1 MSEAQQGTE
10 NSDLPSE
17 ANPSMQATAGTSS
30 SASPDIVSSPIR
42 RTLFILAIP
51 VLGEQLLNAAVG
63 TFDVFLAGRLN
74 HTATSAIGL
83 GAYVVWLGSMIAML
97 VGTGTTAL
105 VSRFEGAGDH
115 EQANRFANQSI
126 TLSAIVGLGI
136 FLFMFTLAPWFAH
149 YCRMTGE
156 AYTITVH
163 YLRFDAIG
171 LFFLC
176 ITLVGSAALR
186 GLGNMRT
193 PMIIFTAIN
202 LTNMLV
208 SYLLVYGPG
217 PIPRLGVTGIVVGTV
232 AAHSL
237 GAILMVTVLARGKTG
252 IHIQIPLLKLR
263 MPDVKRILN
272 IGTPAAADGM
282 IMWSGHFVFLAII
295 SRLAAPQESQILFA
309 AHIVAIRVEALTY
322 LPAVAWSTATATM
335 IGQALGAANIAR
347 ARCIAHEA
355 VFQCGL
361 LSLATAAFFYFGAD
375 LIYDVMSTDEK
386 VRLVGAPPFRYLS
399 LLQPLLVVAIV
410 YIWALRGSG
419 DTKYPLLI
427 TIVGVNIRILTGYVC
442 GIVLE
447 GGLLGAWMGMFADN
461 IWRGAAGLTRY
472 CRGKW
477 VHTKV

>member
-1 MSEAQQGTE
+1 MSDVPSDTG
-10 NSDLPSE
+10 NSDLSAKPT
-17 ANPSMQATAGTSS
+17 PP
-30 SASPDIVSSPIR
+30 ASPAIVSDPIR

-63 TFDVFLAGRLN
+63 TFDVFLAGRLSY
-74 HTATSAIGL
+74 TATSAIGL
-83 GAYVVWLGSMIAML
+83 GAYVAWLGSMIAML

-105 VSRFEGAGDH
+105 VSRFEGAGDRQ
-115 EQANRFANQSI
+115 QANRFANQSI
-126 TLSAIVGLGI
+126 TLAVIVGLGI
-136 FLFMFTLAPWFAH
+136 FLLIYTLAPWFAH

-156 AYTITVH
+156 AYTITVN
-163 YLRFDAIG
+163 YLRFDAVG

-193 PMIIFTAIN
+193 PMAIFMAIN
-202 LTNMLV
+202 LVNMLV
-208 SYLLVYGPG
+208 SYLFVYGPG
-217 PIPRLGVTGIVVGTV
+217 PIPKLGVTGIVVGTV
-232 AAHSL
+232 TAQGL
-237 GAILMVTVLARGKTG
+237 GAILMITVLARGQAG
-252 IHIQIPLLKLR
+252 IHIQLPLLKLR
-263 MPDVKRILN
+263 LLDVKRILN

-282 IMWSGHFVFLAII
+282 IMWSGHFIFLAII
-295 SRLAAPQESQILFA
+295 SRLAAPQESQVLFA

-347 ARCIAHEA
+347 ARRIAHEA
-355 VFQCGL
+355 VMQCGL
-361 LSLATAAFFYFGAD
+361 LSLAVATFFYFGAD
-375 LIYDVMSTDEK
+375 LIYDVMSTDEN
-386 VRLVGAPPFRYLS
+386 VRQAGAAPFRYLAF
-399 LLQPLLVVAIV
+399 LQPLIVVAIV

-419 DTKYPLLI
+419 DTRYPLLI
-427 TIVGVNIRILTGYVC
+427 TIVGVNIRVLTGYVC
-442 GIVLE
+442 GIVLG